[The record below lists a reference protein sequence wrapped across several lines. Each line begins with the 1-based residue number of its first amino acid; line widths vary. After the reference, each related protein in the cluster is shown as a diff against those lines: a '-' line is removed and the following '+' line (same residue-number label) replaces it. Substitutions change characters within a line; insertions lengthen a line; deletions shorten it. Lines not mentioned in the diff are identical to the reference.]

1 MVSLISVSN
10 VIFSIL
16 MMQIVATHHIKE
28 QIKLISKSNL
38 FVDISFE
45 NTYVDPGAICVHGL
59 NESKAIA
66 KGEVYLSFM
75 GHYPI
80 TYTCPYGTESTR
92 HVVVGPAVCYMLWY
106 PVCCGT
112 KTYSNDC
119 EANADACFIH
129 QEGECNNEYCTIVD
143 CVPGFEKVGM
153 DKKGCGGKCVHKEQ
167 VVHKEQIV
175 LKNRLHSNSRYDTV
189 TSIVLIVFGS
199 SIFLGIYLLL
209 ITIRS
214 THK

>member
-1 MVSLISVSN
+1 MISLITISN
-10 VIFSIL
+10 VLFSIF
-16 MMQIVATHHIKE
+16 MVQIVATEHIKE
-28 QIKLISKSNL
+28 QLKMISNSKL
-38 FVDISFE
+38 FVDISSE
-45 NTYVDPGAICVHGL
+45 NSYVDPGAICVHGL
-59 NESKAIA
+59 NETKAIA
-66 KGEVYLSFM
+66 KGEVDLSFM
-75 GHYPI
+75 GHYSI
-80 TYTCPYGTESTR
+80 TYTCPYGTKSIR

-129 QEGECNNEYCTIVD
+129 KEGECDHEYCVIVD
-143 CVPGFEKVGM
+143 CASGFEKVGM

-167 VVHKEQIV
+167 VVYEEQVV

-199 SIFLGIYLLL
+199 SIVLGLYLLF

-214 THK
+214 T